1 MSDRMAVPRLNYA
14 NKVVLAPMVRI
25 GRLPMRLLALQY
37 GADLVYCE
45 VRQYDHREWT
55 SLLYCVW
62 YSTHTDYKAILY
74 SPMDVS
80 AASIGAD

>member
-1 MSDRMAVPRLNYA
+1 MAVQRLNYA

-45 VRQYDHREWT
+45 VRQYDHREW
-55 SLLYCVW
+55 
-62 YSTHTDYKAILY
+62 YSTHKEVLY

>member
-1 MSDRMAVPRLNYA
+1 
-14 NKVVLAPMVRI
+14 
-25 GRLPMRLLALQY
+25 MRLLALQY

-45 VRQYDHREWT
+45 VRQYDHREW
-55 SLLYCVW
+55 
-62 YSTHTDYKAILY
+62 YSTHKEVLY